1 MGLCHHGISVLA
13 LYMFFSEYF
22 AGMVCRWGKVGM
34 NHTHTHTHTPTPP
47 SNLTLTYPNYAL
59 PAFISIDY

>member
-1 MGLCHHGISVLA
+1 MGLCHHGITALA

-34 NHTHTHTHTPTPP
+34 NHTHTHPHTHTTFQSDSHIP
-47 SNLTLTYPNYAL
+47 
-59 PAFISIDY
+59 